1 MKEFSSWWSFSELVY
16 ITRSQSVRYLPKLIL
31 PLGSF
36 HTADVLVEELKKYI
50 YICTSTT
57 YNISG
62 LTSFSLGLDCQNG
75 KSREMICLPCK
86 WLNLKKVFR
95 FLYRE
100 NKDASIISQCTI
112 SLKEG
117 LAHRLTQRK
126 VFEGMSFGPGI
137 MSVLYYTLIKGIF
150 ENRKQ
155 MLKFTT

>member
-1 MKEFSSWWSFSELVY
+1 MELSTFWILLIVY
-16 ITRSQSVRYLPKLIL
+16 
-31 PLGSF
+31 PLGS
-36 HTADVLVEELKKYI
+36 LKMFLYKLGVK
-50 YICTSTT
+50 
-57 YNISG
+57 ISG

-75 KSREMICLPCK
+75 KSREMTCLPCK

-117 LAHRLTQRK
+117 LTHRLTQRK

-137 MSVLYYTLIKGIF
+137 MSVFYYTLIKGIF

-155 MLKFTT
+155 MITFAT